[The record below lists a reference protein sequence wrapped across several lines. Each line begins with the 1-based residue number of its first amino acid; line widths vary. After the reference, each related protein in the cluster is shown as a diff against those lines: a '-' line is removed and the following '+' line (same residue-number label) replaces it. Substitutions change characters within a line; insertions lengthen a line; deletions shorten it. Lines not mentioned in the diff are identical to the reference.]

1 MSPASGCAC
10 NSRESKILLN
20 ENYAAAMAS
29 ISIMKSGP

>member
-1 MSPASGCAC
+1 MSPPAGYAC
-10 NSRESKILLN
+10 NGCESKILLN